1 MPPRY
6 KITALPGIPF
16 QEVAA
21 QVSAG
26 KVKPA
31 GIHFLKGFLEYFEEA
46 LLDGIE
52 MRPDEVQHYAFAVL
66 GYDRTRPGAY
76 HRMTLIRNTYHLF
89 YEDGPFLRSM
99 SAGIASIWREYQSPK
114 PKSEW
119 KQKRSRMAVPKN
131 QLPQGWQEALENMS
145 RGFDGVDR
153 AAPSVGFI
161 VSIGQRVRELTR
173 VCSDAGLQPKLDV
186 VCITAYERSL
196 LVREEPLRPAT
207 IRSSL
212 AQIRD
217 MARYLGSDNEV
228 IEHLDAR
235 VSYHERKAGKVTPI
249 KETKVLKIPSYTEVF
264 EKAFD
269 LLGKSDTTKR
279 LQQAQQ
285 FRNVAAAL
293 ALLVPFPLR
302 LADTRLHFGT
312 HLKWT
317 GQTWRIEIEE
327 TSKTGVPFRA
337 TLLPFF
343 RVFVDK
349 LVLQGAAEDYLDEL
363 REKAVKDRR
372 ALFETHLGEHVS
384 DAYVSKAWSF
394 AYGTG
399 SHIARTKLHDE
410 FAVFGLKGVEAALVA
425 CGHRSARSAEH
436 YRTRAFRLL
445 AGDHIRMTSAASIS
459 DKEWEAYF
467 GNIK

>member
-6 KITALPGIPF
+6 KVTALPGIPF

-26 KVKPA
+26 EVKSA
-31 GIHFLKGFLEYFEEA
+31 GIHFLKGFLEYFEEPFLA
-46 LLDGIE
+46 GMELRQE
-52 MRPDEVQHYAFAVL
+52 EVHHYAFVVL
-66 GYDRTRPGAY
+66 GYDKTKTGAY
-76 HRMTLIRNTYHLF
+76 HRMTLIRNTYRLF

-99 SAGIASIWREYQSPK
+99 SAGIASIWRVYQPRK
-114 PKSEW
+114 PRNEW
-119 KQKRSRMAVPKN
+119 TQMRSRMAAPKN
-131 QLPQGWQEALENMS
+131 QLPQDWRDALENMS
-145 RGFDGVDR
+145 RGFDGIDR
-153 AAPSVGFI
+153 AAPSAGFV
-161 VSIGQRVRELTR
+161 VSIGQRIRELTR
-173 VCSDAGLQPKLDV
+173 VCSNAGLQPQLDIA
-186 VCITAYERSL
+186 CITAYERSL
-196 LVREEPLRPAT
+196 LTRRDPLRPAT
-207 IRSSL
+207 IRASL

-217 MARYLGSDNEV
+217 MARYVGTDDEV
-228 IEHLDAR
+228 IEHLTAR
-235 VSYHERKAGKVTPI
+235 ASYHEKKASKVTPV
-249 KETKVLKIPSYTEVF
+249 KETKILKIPSYTEVF

-285 FRNVAAAL
+285 FRNHAAAL

-302 LADTRLHFGT
+302 LADTRLHFGA

-317 GQTWRIEIEE
+317 GQTWRLEIDD
-327 TSKTGVPFRA
+327 TSKTGAPFRA

-363 REKAVKDRR
+363 REKAIKDRR
-372 ALFETHLGEHVS
+372 ALFETHLGEAVAH
-384 DAYVSKAWSF
+384 AYVSKAWSF
-394 AYGTG
+394 VYGTG
-399 SHIARTKLHDE
+399 SHIARAKLHGE
-410 FAVFGLKGVEAALVA
+410 FAVFGLEGVEAALIA

-445 AGDHIRMTSAASIS
+445 AGDHIRITSAASIS
-459 DKEWEAYF
+459 DKEWQKYF
-467 GNIK
+467 

>member
-1 MPPRY
+1 
-6 KITALPGIPF
+6 
-16 QEVAA
+16 
-21 QVSAG
+21 
-26 KVKPA
+26 
-31 GIHFLKGFLEYFEEA
+31 
-46 LLDGIE
+46 
-52 MRPDEVQHYAFAVL
+52 
-66 GYDRTRPGAY
+66 
-76 HRMTLIRNTYHLF
+76 
-89 YEDGPFLRSM
+89 
-99 SAGIASIWREYQSPK
+99 
-114 PKSEW
+114 
-119 KQKRSRMAVPKN
+119 
-131 QLPQGWQEALENMS
+131 
-145 RGFDGVDR
+145 
-153 AAPSVGFI
+153 
-161 VSIGQRVRELTR
+161 
-173 VCSDAGLQPKLDV
+173 
-186 VCITAYERSL
+186 
-196 LVREEPLRPAT
+196 
-207 IRSSL
+207 
-212 AQIRD
+212 
-217 MARYLGSDNEV
+217 
-228 IEHLDAR
+228 
-235 VSYHERKAGKVTPI
+235 
-249 KETKVLKIPSYTEVF
+249 
-264 EKAFD
+264 
-269 LLGKSDTTKR
+269 
-279 LQQAQQ
+279 
-285 FRNVAAAL
+285 VAAAL

-372 ALFETHLGEHVS
+372 ALFETHLGELVS

-445 AGDHIRMTSAASIS
+445 AGDHIRMTSAESIS

>member
-6 KITALPGIPF
+6 KVTALPGIPF
-16 QEVAA
+16 QEVVA
-21 QVSAG
+21 QVSVG
-26 KVKPA
+26 EVKPA
-31 GIHFLKGFLEYFEEA
+31 GVHFLKGFLEYFEEPF
-46 LLDGIE
+46 LDGVE
-52 MRPDEVQHYAFAVL
+52 LRQKEVHHYAFVVL
-66 GYDRTRPGAY
+66 GYDRTKRGAY

-99 SAGIASIWREYQSPK
+99 SAGIASIWREYQPRK
-114 PKSEW
+114 LRSEW
-119 KQKRSRMAVPKN
+119 KQIHSRTAAPIN
-131 QLPQGWQEALENMS
+131 QLPQDWREAFENMS

-153 AAPSVGFI
+153 AAPSAGF
-161 VSIGQRVRELTR
+161 VRSIKHRVRELVR
-173 VCSDAGLQPKLDV
+173 VCSDAGLQPKLDIA
-186 VCITAYERSL
+186 CITAYERSL
-196 LVREEPLRPAT
+196 LGRAEPLRPAT

-217 MARYLGSDNEV
+217 MARYVGTDHEV
-228 IEHLDAR
+228 IEHLTER
-235 VSYHERKAGKVTPI
+235 VKYHERKAGKVTPI
-249 KETKVLKIPSYTEVF
+249 KESKVLKIPSYTEVF

-285 FRNVAAAL
+285 FRNFAAAL

-327 TSKTGVPFRA
+327 TSKTGAPFRA
-337 TLLPFF
+337 TMLPFF
-343 RVFVDK
+343 QVFVDK

-363 REKAVKDRR
+363 REKAIRDRR
-372 ALFETHLGEHVS
+372 ALFETHLGETVS
-384 DAYVSKAWSF
+384 DVYVSQAWSF
-394 AYGTG
+394 VYGTG

-410 FAVFGLKGVEAALVA
+410 VAVFGLEGVEAALVA
-425 CGHRSARSAEH
+425 CGHRSSRSAEH

-459 DKEWEAYF
+459 DKEWETYF
-467 GNIK
+467 